1 MAIYKKHVK
10 TIVVLLLTIS
20 FTSYSKAQI
29 ILPFEEK
36 GDLLVVRL
44 TINKMEGQFIFDTG
58 ASNTVID
65 SALAVN
71 LGLKA
76 EGTNRSAST
85 GGRASF
91 KYISNYKIGITEKDE
106 ITCKKIIFSN
116 LTALHEL
123 VGVEFAGIIGFDILN
138 KYITKIDYE
147 TKTISLYTLLNKS
160 EIEKY
165 TTIPFDFKNGIPI
178 PQFNISF
185 TLNNGEK
192 FNGPILF
199 DSGAASTLIVNTPFK
214 ETNQL
219 SKKIGKT
226 VMFQGRDLYTE
237 NRLEQANIKS
247 IQIGP
252 YTFENLP
259 ITLTSTKSGVSSYPY
274 YLGLLGNKVINRFNI
289 IVDYTSKLIYF
300 KPNKNFN
307 LPFEFPLSGI
317 RFKKVK
323 NEIRIAYIATGS
335 EAEKLGL
342 KRNQQILS
350 VDGYTGND
358 MEVLRK
364 LIQQE
369 GKTIKISSIGSEG
382 KPKEINLLLK
392 KLI

>member
-1 MAIYKKHVK
+1 MSIYKKYLK
-10 TIVVLLLTIS
+10 TIAVLFLTIS

-29 ILPFEEK
+29 ILPFVEK
-36 GDLLVVRL
+36 GNLLVVKL
-44 TINKMEGQFIFDTG
+44 TVNKMEGLFIFDTG

-65 SALAVN
+65 SALAIN

-76 EGTNRSAST
+76 DGTNRSAST
-85 GGRASF
+85 GGQGSF
-91 KYISNYKIGITEKDE
+91 KYINNYKIGITEKDE

-116 LTALHEL
+116 LSALHEL
-123 VGVEFAGIIGFDILN
+123 IGVEFAGIIGFDILN

-147 TKTISLYTLLNKS
+147 TKTISLFMQLNKS
-160 EIEKY
+160 ETETY

-178 PQFNISF
+178 PQFNVSF
-185 TLNNGEK
+185 TLNSGEK
-192 FNGPILF
+192 FTGPILF
-199 DSGAASTLIVNTPFK
+199 DSGAALTLLVNTPFK
-214 ETNQL
+214 ETNKL
-219 SKKIGKT
+219 SQKIGKT
-226 VMFQGRDLYTE
+226 SVSEGQDLFTK
-237 NRLEQANIKS
+237 NKQEQASIKS

-252 YTFENLP
+252 HIFENLP

-274 YLGLLGNKVINRFNI
+274 YLGLLGNKVISRFNI

-300 KPNKNFN
+300 KPNKSFN

-323 NEIRIAYIATGS
+323 NEIHIAYIVIGS

-342 KRNQQILS
+342 KRNQRILS

-358 MEVLRK
+358 MEVLSK

-369 GKTIKISSIGSEG
+369 GKTIKISLISTDG
-382 KPKEINLLLK
+382 KTKEINLLLK